1 MVGTIKQQLYI
12 SGVPKG
18 MTFRVT
24 ALNLLPPDPPKE
36 WRAILYTAAGAERV
50 SYLCQIFVKWS
61 IYWSYLHTDHQKA
74 PFTVDPSVNGG
85 HIGEVKMY
93 GAHAF
98 PT

>member
-12 SGVPKG
+12 SGLPAG
-18 MTFRVT
+18 MQLRVT
-24 ALNLLPPDPPKE
+24 ALNLLPPDPAKE
-36 WRAILYTAAGAERV
+36 WRATLYTSAGTYMRARNQV
-50 SYLCQIFVKWS
+50 
-61 IYWSYLHTDHQKA
+61 A
-74 PFTVDPSVNGG
+74 PFIVDPKVNGG